1 MRGYG
6 NMFDAFT
13 ELFLI
18 ASESN
23 KEAELYQFAVQLSIH
38 LGEEC
43 NLRHAWPVDALPL
56 QITDTV
62 DEWDFFRQQSRRTH
76 A

>member
-23 KEAELYQFAVQLSIH
+23 KEAELYEFALQLAVH

-43 NLRHAWPVDALPL
+43 NLNHAWPVEAWP
-56 QITDTV
+56 V
-62 DEWDFFRQQSRRTH
+62 EVN